1 MKVIECW
8 IVEQW
13 DGGEFHIPKFY
24 LATKD
29 EANKYK
35 DKHMHDNVRPVVLTI
50 YDSVEESEANDTR
63 TLRRNAIAKLSPLE
77 RQALGIPQAEWESK
91 P

>member
-1 MKVIECW
+1 
-8 IVEQW
+8 
-13 DGGEFHIPKFY
+13 
-24 LATKD
+24 
-29 EANKYK
+29 
-35 DKHMHDNVRPVVLTI
+35 MHDNVRPVVLTI

-77 RQALGIPQAEWESK
+77 RQALGIPQAEWDLK